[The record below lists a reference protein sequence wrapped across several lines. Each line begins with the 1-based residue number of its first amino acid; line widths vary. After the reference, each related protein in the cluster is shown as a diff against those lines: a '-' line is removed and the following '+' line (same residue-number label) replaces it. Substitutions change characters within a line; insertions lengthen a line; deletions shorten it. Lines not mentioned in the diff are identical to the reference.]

1 MRQHGRSRGAWTA
14 LEIKLGGG
22 AAIDS
27 AARSLLKLRDTVE
40 QRHIGPPANL
50 AVITAT
56 GYGYRR
62 DDGVLVVPLTAL
74 GP

>member
-14 LEIKLGGG
+14 LEIG